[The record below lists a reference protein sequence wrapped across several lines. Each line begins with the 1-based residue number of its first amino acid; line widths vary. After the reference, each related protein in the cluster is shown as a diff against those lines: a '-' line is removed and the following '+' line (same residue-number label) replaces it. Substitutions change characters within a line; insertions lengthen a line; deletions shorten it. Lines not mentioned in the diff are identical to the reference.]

1 MKKNILVQVGEREEV
16 RIRTIP
22 AQYNEMGELIAE
34 AYNETYTVNV
44 PVMEARNVEM
54 TAEEIAELERMQTQ
68 IPTPAPTMEERMTV
82 LETQV
87 SSLMT
92 DEGAEVAMGILN
104 GTIKEETANANA
116 NS

>member
-1 MKKNILVQVGEREEV
+1 MKKNILVQTGERAEV
-16 RIRTIP
+16 RIRTHP
-22 AQYNEMGELIAE
+22 AQYNEMGEMIAD
-34 AYNETYTVNV
+34 AYDETYTVNV

-54 TAEEIAELERMQTQ
+54 TAEEIAELEAMQAQTSA
-68 IPTPAPTMEERMTV
+68 PAPTMEERMVV

-92 DEGAEVAMGILN
+92 GEGAEVAMGILN

>member
-1 MKKNILVQVGEREEV
+1 MKKNILVQVGERAET

-22 AQYNEMGELIAE
+22 AQYNEMGELIAD
-34 AYNETYTVNV
+34 AYDETYTVNV
-44 PVMEARNVEM
+44 PIMEARNVEM
-54 TAEEIAELERMQTQ
+54 TAEEIKNLEAMQAQ
-68 IPTPAPTMEERMTV
+68 MPAPEQTMEERMAV

-92 DEGAEVAMGILN
+92 GEGAEVAMGILN